1 MLTVT
6 AAYEI
11 IMQTVR
17 DLGTETVPFE
27 RATGRILRQRV
38 MADRPFPPFDRVMMD
53 GIAINFDSYER
64 GQQIFV
70 VEDIQAAGQPR
81 LQLSNTANCIEVMTG
96 AILPELTDTV
106 IPYEHLEAGEHEGF
120 KRFTV
125 NMPVKKGQHI
135 HVLGSDVSSGA
146 TLIEPGVQIGPAEI
160 GVLATVGQ
168 TTVEV
173 SRKPRVLILATGDE
187 LVPVHETPDVHQI
200 RMSNAFSLQACLE
213 TMGIEAR
220 YIHLSDDQ
228 ESMLAALTPLIR
240 ESDIWIS
247 SGAVSAGK
255 YDHLPA
261 VLKQLGMQ
269 QLFHKVQQRPGKPL
283 LFGQFKDGPVVFA
296 LPGNPVSGFM
306 CFYRYVQHWILGAMQ
321 AQIPELSYAVLAEKV
336 VFEANLEY
344 FLPVKL
350 VAKPTGIVTAIPQ
363 PYQGSGDLASLL
375 KADGFLVLPAAES
388 VFEEGHVFAVW
399 KFR

>member
-17 DLGTETVPFE
+17 DMGTETVPFE
-27 RATGRILRQRV
+27 HSTGRVLRQPV
-38 MADRPFPPFDRVMMD
+38 LADRPFPPFDRVMMD

-64 GQQIFV
+64 GQHIFV
-70 VEDIQAAGQPR
+70 VEDLQAAGQPR

-96 AILPELTDTV
+96 AVLPELTDTV
-106 IPYEHLEAGEHEGF
+106 IQYEHLEASEHEGF

-125 NMPVKKGQHI
+125 HANVKKGQHI
-135 HVLGSDVSSGA
+135 HLLGSDVAAGA
-146 TLIEPGVQIGPAEI
+146 VLIEPGTRIGAAEI
-160 GVLATVGQ
+160 GVLATVGH

-173 SRKPRVLILATGDE
+173 SKKPQVLILATGDE
-187 LVPVHETPDVHQI
+187 LVPVHQQPAAHQI
-200 RMSNAFSLQACLE
+200 RMSNAFSLQASLKA
-213 TMGIEAR
+213 MGIDAR

-228 ESMLAALTPLIR
+228 EIMLSELAPLIA
-240 ESDIWIS
+240 ESDVWIS

-255 YDHLPA
+255 YDYLPA

-269 QLFHKVQQRPGKPL
+269 QLFHKVRQRPGNPL
-283 LFGQFKDGPVVFA
+283 LFGAFEDGPVVFA

-306 CFYRYVQHWILGAMQ
+306 CFYRYVQHWIMAAMQ
-321 AQIPELSYAVLAEKV
+321 SQVPAPSYAVLSEKV
-336 VFEANLEY
+336 IFEPNLEY

-350 VAKPTGIVTAIPQ
+350 VTAPTGLVTAIPQ
-363 PYQGSGDLASLL
+363 PYQGSGDLAALL
-375 KADGFLVLPAAES
+375 KADGFLTLPASEN
-388 VFEEGHVFAVW
+388 VFEKGEVFAVW